1 MTTTKPI
8 YHDRLIVL
16 ALGAL
21 LALVLGHCHPIP
33 QPRIPIP
40 LPTFH
45 K

>member
-1 MTTTKPI
+1 MTNTLPS

-21 LALVLGHCHPIP
+21 LALALGHCHPTP
-33 QPRIPIP
+33 HPRTPSP
-40 LPTFH
+40 VPTFH